1 MNPESAPQQMF
12 WDHEVD
18 LVVVGS
24 GCGGLSA
31 AMTGAGSGLDTLVVE
46 KAAVYGGTTALSGGN
61 IWVPNNP
68 TLRRAGIVDSRSSVR
83 AYLDAV
89 VGDRVPSAN
98 IDAFIDAGPQMLEFL
113 EESSKHMVF
122 QYCTGYS
129 DYHPEKPGGRP
140 DGRTI
145 EPLPFN
151 AKKLKG
157 DEKTQRQAA
166 LATPPGLYITSKDF
180 VKLNMVKR
188 TWAGR
193 RVAVV
198 TGLRAIKA
206 IVLRR
211 NMQTLGQAL
220 VGRMR
225 LALKEA
231 GVPLWLSSPMQEII
245 TDDAG
250 NAVGVRVTRDGRDV
264 RIRARRGIILAAGGF
279 EGDAAM
285 RKQYLREGG
294 QDVFTAGSVDNT
306 GDAIVAGE
314 KVGGALDLM
323 DDAWWMPSFQR
334 PNGGMHVLVSERSVP
349 PSIIVDGTGKRFTN
363 ESSPYVT
370 FVHAQLAGGHD
381 PVWMI
386 FDGKA
391 KSRYQIGGIMPGQ
404 KFPGSWFKSGL
415 MHSADSV
422 AALAARIGVPADQL
436 EQTVTRFNGFA
447 DSGHDDDFGRGD
459 SAYDNYYGD
468 PTLPQP
474 TLATLA
480 KAPYYALRLRAG
492 DLGTKGGL
500 QYNADAQVLR
510 ADGSVIDGLYAVGNS
525 SAAVMGNDY
534 AGAGATI
541 GPAMVFGFVAA
552 RHAAGKSGST
562 E

>member
-1 MNPESAPQQMF
+1 MATESQEQQQN

-24 GCGGLSA
+24 GCGGLTA
-31 AMTGAGSGLDTLVVE
+31 ALTGAGNGLDTLVVE

-68 TLRRAGIVDSRSSVR
+68 TLRREGIVDTRESVR

-89 VGDRVPSAN
+89 VGDRAPSAN
-98 IDAFIDAGPQMLEFL
+98 IDKLIDAGPEMLEFL
-113 EESSKHMVF
+113 EGSSKHMVF
-122 QYCTGYS
+122 QYCAGYS

-151 AKKLKG
+151 LKKLKG
-157 DEKTQRQAA
+157 DEKAQRPGA
-166 LATPPGLYITSKDF
+166 LATPAGLYITSKDF
-180 VKLNMVKR
+180 VKLNMVRR

-193 RVAVV
+193 RAALL
-198 TGLRAIKA
+198 TGLRAAKA
-206 IVLRR
+206 ILLRQH
-211 NMQTLGQAL
+211 METLGQAL
-220 VGRMR
+220 VGRLR

-231 GVPLWLSSPMQEII
+231 NVPLWLSSPMREII
-245 TDDAG
+245 TDEAG
-250 NAVGVRVTRDGRDV
+250 NAVGVQVSRDGKDV
-264 RIRARRGIILAAGGF
+264 RIRARKGVILAAGGF

-285 RKQYLREGG
+285 RKEYLREGG
-294 QDVFTAGSVDNT
+294 QDVFTAGSLDNT
-306 GDAIVAGE
+306 GDAIVAGQ
-314 KVGGALDLM
+314 KIGGTVDLM

-334 PNGGMHVLVSERSVP
+334 PNGVMHVLVSERSVP
-349 PSIIVDGTGKRFTN
+349 PSIIVDGTGNRFTN

-370 FVHAQLAGGHD
+370 FVHAQLAGKHD

-391 KSRYQIGGIMPGQ
+391 KSRYQIGGFLPGQ
-404 KFPGSWFKSGL
+404 KFPGKWFKSGL

-422 AALAARIGVPADQL
+422 GALAAKIGVPADQL
-436 EQTVTRFNGFA
+436 EATVTRFNGFA
-447 DSGHDDDFGRGD
+447 KAGHDDDFGRGE

-474 TLATLA
+474 TLDTLE
-480 KAPYYALRLRAG
+480 KAPYYAVRLRAG

-510 ADGSVIDGLYAVGNS
+510 ANGSVIDGLYAIGNS

-552 RHAAGKSGST
+552 RHAAGQS
-562 E
+562 ER

>member
-1 MNPESAPQQMF
+1 MATENQEQQQN

-24 GCGGLSA
+24 GCGGLTA
-31 AMTGAGSGLDTLVVE
+31 ALTGAGNGLDTLVVE

-68 TLRRAGIVDSRSSVR
+68 TLRRAGIVDSRESVR

-89 VGDRVPSAN
+89 IGDRVPSEN
-98 IDAFIDAGPQMLEFL
+98 IDKLIDAGPQMLEFL
-113 EESSKHMVF
+113 ESSSKHMVF

-151 AKKLKG
+151 LKKLKG
-157 DEKTQRQAA
+157 DEKTQRPGA
-166 LATPPGLYITSKDF
+166 LATPAGLYITSKEF
-180 VKLNMVKR
+180 VKLNMVMR

-193 RVAVV
+193 RAALA
-198 TGLRAIKA
+198 TGLRAAKA
-206 IVLRR
+206 ILLRQH
-211 NMQTLGQAL
+211 METLGQAL
-220 VGRMR
+220 VGRLR

-245 TDDAG
+245 TDAGG
-250 NAVGVRVTRDGRDV
+250 NAVGIRVSRDGKDV
-264 RIRARRGIILAAGGF
+264 RIHARKGVILAAGGF

-294 QDVFTAGSVDNT
+294 QDVFTAGSLDNT

-314 KVGGALDLM
+314 KVGGSVDLM
-323 DDAWWMPSFQR
+323 DDAWWMPAFQR
-334 PNGGMHVLVSERSVP
+334 PNGVMHVLVSERSVP
-349 PSIIVDGTGKRFTN
+349 PSIIVDGTGNRFTN

-370 FVHAQLAGGHD
+370 FVHAQLAGQHD

-391 KSRYQIGGIMPGQ
+391 KSRYQIGGVMPGQ

-415 MHSADSV
+415 MHSADSIG
-422 AALAARIGVPADQL
+422 ALAAKIGLPADQL
-436 EQTVTRFNGFA
+436 EATVTRFNGFA
-447 DSGHDDDFGRGD
+447 KAGHDDDFGRGE

-474 TLATLA
+474 TLDTLE
-480 KAPYYALRLRAG
+480 KAPYFAVRLRAG

-510 ADGSVIDGLYAVGNS
+510 ADGSVINGLYAVGNS

-552 RHAAGKSGST
+552 RHAAGKSES
-562 E
+562 